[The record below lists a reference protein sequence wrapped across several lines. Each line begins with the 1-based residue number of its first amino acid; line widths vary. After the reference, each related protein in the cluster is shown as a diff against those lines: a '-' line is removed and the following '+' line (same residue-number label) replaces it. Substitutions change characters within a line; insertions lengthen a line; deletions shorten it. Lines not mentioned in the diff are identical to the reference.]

1 MALEATV
8 DNKREVGV
16 KRTGCQIED
25 REETGAFILG
35 SGLVTI
41 LLLLVV
47 GVVLIS
53 AGTAIR
59 FLGVFTTDSKG
70 IRPSSKITLGA
81 GSNAAVGG
89 TETVLFV
96 VESVEFV
103 LALVEVYEVEY
114 DMIYANSTI

>member
-1 MALEATV
+1 M
-8 DNKREVGV
+8 
-16 KRTGCQIED
+16 
-25 REETGAFILG
+25 
-35 SGLVTI
+35 
-41 LLLLVV
+41 V

-59 FLGVFTTDSKG
+59 FLGGVTTDSKG